1 MALLDFLLKYVR
13 SGTAEGDRPFL
24 GDTFVSPSQFDQL
37 CAIEPGSMR
46 LLIGN
51 KGIGK
56 SAVVEWIF
64 KVAGK
69 RQLPCLLIRPD
80 NIVTTAQPTS
90 FDIGALKAYYYDVL
104 LRTIAAKI
112 GSNLKGFLKGDAAKL
127 YNEAKQRGLAAGDVV
142 HTTLN
147 LISAI
152 SMPVSKINGVQLAKE
167 LAASNS
173 AQALT
178 TAITRQLL
186 ASGSVFYLLIDDTDQ
201 LAAPDQ
207 ATHLN
212 RIWGLILAVRRLVGD
227 CPAVRPIISLRSSVW
242 TRLTSE
248 SLGQRDQTD
257 HMRGLVIPLLADD
270 QLMQSI
276 IRRRL
281 ERAAA
286 DAGQGKTDPY
296 PVFFEG
302 STMTLPTSDATR
314 SWQSFITKAARERPR
329 DAIQLIKNMIDAA
342 TAAAHGKIG
351 SADAGKAMGVYSSE
365 RVDDVVNEFS
375 VDCKAVREIVDSLAE
390 CEFESSFEAIRQH
403 MRTVPS
409 IASIQIRGIQMRPDN
424 DTDAIALLELM
435 HEAGVINPRIRDRT
449 KDRDFRHINFHD
461 DANFVRMSNWND
473 MQGATWEIHPAFRTY
488 LLGIRQARRN
498 RLLNPTAGTKRGALY
513 LPPDRS

>member
-1 MALLDFLLKYVR
+1 MALLDNLLKYVR

-24 GDTFVSPSQFDQL
+24 GETFVSPSQFDQL

-56 SAVVEWIF
+56 SAVVEWIA

-69 RQLPCLLIRPD
+69 RSLPCLLIRPD
-80 NIVTTAQPTS
+80 NIVTTSQPSS
-90 FDIGALKAYYYDVL
+90 FDLGSLKAYYYEVL

-112 GSNLKGFLKGDAAKL
+112 GSDLKGFLKGDAARL
-127 YNEAKQRGLAAGDVV
+127 YNEAKQRGIAQGDIVQ
-142 HTTLN
+142 TALE

-152 SMPVSKINGVQLAKE
+152 SLPVNKVNGVQLAKE
-167 LAASNS
+167 LAAANS
-173 AQALT
+173 AQNLT
-178 TAITRQLL
+178 AAINRQLL
-186 ASGSVFYLLIDDTDQ
+186 STGSLFYLLIDDTDQ

-212 RIWGLILAVRRLVGD
+212 RIWGLILAVRRLAGE
-227 CPAVRPIISLRSSVW
+227 CTAIRPIVSLRSSVW
-242 TRLTSE
+242 TRLTTE

-270 QLMQSI
+270 TLMQAI

-286 DAGQGKTDPY
+286 DAGHLRTDPY

-302 STMTLPTSDATR
+302 NDMTLPTSDERR
-314 SWQSFITKAARERPR
+314 SWPSFIIKSARERPR
-329 DAIQLIKNMIDAA
+329 DAIQLIKNMVDAA
-342 TAAAHGKIG
+342 IKASHVKIG
-351 SADAGKAMGVYSSE
+351 SDDASRAMSVYSSE

-375 VDCKAVREIVDSLAE
+375 IDCKNIREIIDSLVD
-390 CEFESSFEAIRQH
+390 CEFESDFESIRRH

-409 IASIQIRGIQMRPDN
+409 IASLVVRGVQMKPEIDE
-424 DTDAIALLELM
+424 DAIVLLELM
-435 HEAGVINPRIRDRT
+435 HEAGVINPRVPDRT
-449 KDRDFRHINFHD
+449 KDRQFRHINFHD
-461 DANFVRMSNWND
+461 DATFVRLSNWND

-488 LLGIRQARRN
+488 LMGVKTARQN
-498 RLLNPTAGTKRGALY
+498 RLLSPAKEAKKGR
-513 LPPDRS
+513 

>member
-1 MALLDFLLKYVR
+1 MALLDNLLKYVR

-24 GDTFVSPSQFDQL
+24 GETFVSPTQFDQL

-56 SAVVEWIF
+56 SAVVEWIA
-64 KVAGK
+64 KVSDK
-69 RQLPCLLIRPD
+69 KKIPCLLIRPD
-80 NIVTTAQPTS
+80 NIITTPQPTS
-90 FDIGALKAYYYDVL
+90 FDIGSLKSYYYDVL
-104 LRTIAAKI
+104 LRTIASKI
-112 GSNLKGFLKGDAAKL
+112 GSNLKGFLKGDAARL
-127 YNEAKQRGLAAGDVV
+127 YNEAKQRGIAQGDIIQ
-142 HTTLN
+142 TTLE

-152 SMPVSKINGVQLAKE
+152 SLPVSKVNGVQLAKD

-173 AQALT
+173 AQNLT
-178 TAITRQLL
+178 SAINRQLL
-186 ASGSVFYLLIDDTDQ
+186 SSGSVFYLLIDDTDQ

-212 RIWGLILAVRRLVGD
+212 RIWGLILAVRRLAGE
-227 CPAVRPIISLRSSVW
+227 CMAVRPIVSLRASVW
-242 TRLTSE
+242 TRLTTE

-270 QLMQSI
+270 KLMQAI

-281 ERAAA
+281 ERAAV
-286 DAGQGKTDPY
+286 DAGFARTDPY

-302 STMTLPTSDATR
+302 NEMTLPTSDARR
-314 SWQSFITKAARERPR
+314 SWQSFITKSARERPR

-342 TAAAHGKIG
+342 NSESHVKIG
-351 SADAGKAMGVYSSE
+351 SADANKAMALYSSE

-375 VDCKAVREIVDSLAE
+375 IDCKNIREIIDSLAD
-390 CEFESSFEAIRQH
+390 CDFDSNFESIRRH

-409 IASIQIRGIQMRPDN
+409 ITSLSVRGTQMRPEVD
-424 DTDAIALLELM
+424 DDAIILLELM
-435 HEAGVINPRIRDRT
+435 HEAGVINPRVPDRT

-461 DANFVRMSNWND
+461 DPSFVRTSNWND

-488 LLGIRQARRN
+488 LLGVKQARVN
-498 RLLNPTAGTKRGALY
+498 RILMPATSRQ
-513 LPPDRS
+513 R